1 MKTTAT
7 FSILFWADLSRA
19 KDNQASIYA
28 RVTVNGKRATISL
41 KRKVS
46 VSDWDAHKGRSRGN
60 NQFTRALNGY
70 LEEVNSGLFK
80 CYQDLK
86 LEHRLITSQAVKA
99 RYLGEDEQNRSVN
112 DIIKY
117 HNEDMQGKLKWG
129 TQKNYYTTQKYLSK
143 FLLKNHGTTDIYLR
157 ELDYNFIIKF
167 EKYLRGHVPEDHQKP
182 MGNNTVMKHIERLR
196 KLVNLS
202 VKLGWL
208 DRDPFANFKSQ
219 FIKTERG
226 FLSLQEL
233 RAVEEKRFT
242 IGRLQLVKDLFVFS
256 CYTSLSYID
265 VINLKEDN
273 ISIGIDGELW
283 IHYR

>member
-41 KRKVS
+41 KRKVPI
-46 VSDWDAHKGRSRGN
+46 SDWDAHKGRARGTS
-60 NQFTRALNGY
+60 QGTRTLNGY
-70 LEEVNSGLFK
+70 LEGVNSGLFK

-129 TQKNYYTTQKYLSK
+129 TPEE
-143 FLLKNHGTTDIYLR
+143 LLHHAK
-157 ELDYNFIIKF
+157 
-167 EKYLRGHVPEDHQKP
+167 VP
-182 MGNNTVMKHIERLR
+182 IE
-196 KLVNLS
+196 
-202 VKLGWL
+202 
-208 DRDPFANFKSQ
+208 
-219 FIKTERG
+219 
-226 FLSLQEL
+226 
-233 RAVEEKRFT
+233 
-242 IGRLQLVKDLFVFS
+242 
-256 CYTSLSYID
+256 
-265 VINLKEDN
+265 
-273 ISIGIDGELW
+273 ISIEKP
-283 IHYR
+283 